1 MRGEAEVAALVGGE
15 RRAGEARH
23 PLRDLAPGVA
33 AEPPRH
39 GLARLRVE
47 RADGGGPE
55 VYVHSEGGRISRHG
69 SLPTSLRRGCASG
82 TSTTLSQP
90 RPAVTSGGSC
100 RFRAPG
106 LGHSVCPSSTRD
118 VTIAGVVIGK
128 AVLGDVPF
136 LPAVGDTPCA
146 GVASR
151 TLGKMRP
158 GFWPNSG
165 SRFPDEAGCGKCDPE
180 YSSKTGHSFPD
191 APQTESAS
199 HSGAPKRDALS
210 LRKNCRSRME
220 RRLRY
225 SPRISAASSA
235 WLSTT

>member
-1 MRGEAEVAALVGGE
+1 MRQYRLGHPGRVVAVVLGREVGGRPRDLGDGRDDAVDAEPGVLPLRGEAGVAALVGGE

-23 PLRDLAPGVA
+23 PLRDLAPRVA

-106 LGHSVCPSSTRD
+106 LGHSVCF
-118 VTIAGVVIGK
+118 IAVNQ
-128 AVLGDVPF
+128 L
-136 LPAVGDTPCA
+136 
-146 GVASR
+146 
-151 TLGKMRP
+151 
-158 GFWPNSG
+158 
-165 SRFPDEAGCGKCDPE
+165 
-180 YSSKTGHSFPD
+180 
-191 APQTESAS
+191 SAS
-199 HSGAPKRDALS
+199 T
-210 LRKNCRSRME
+210 
-220 RRLRY
+220 
-225 SPRISAASSA
+225 SPD
-235 WLSTT
+235 STVNAGPVLTR